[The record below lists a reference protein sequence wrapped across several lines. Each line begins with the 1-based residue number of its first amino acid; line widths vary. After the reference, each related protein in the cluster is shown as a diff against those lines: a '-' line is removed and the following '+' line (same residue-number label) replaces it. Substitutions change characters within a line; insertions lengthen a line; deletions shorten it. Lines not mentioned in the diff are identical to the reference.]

1 MALNMELIVG
11 VVSALIGVVMTFI
24 QIGIGAAG
32 IGHCPLEEM
41 IPKWL
46 IGE

>member
-1 MALNMELIVG
+1 MAIKTEAIVG
-11 VVSALIGVVMTFI
+11 VVSALIGVVMSFV
-24 QIGIGAAG
+24 QIDIGAAG